1 MHEIPEAMAPTGS
14 AAGRVVRGARAE
26 RQRRGA
32 RPGTERRCWAR
43 LQTPPSAEGH
53 LSCHST
59 AQAVL
64 AGTPAT
70 TNFVTSGHHLSRKKA
85 GTGSQE

>member
-1 MHEIPEAMAPTGS
+1 MHEIPEATAPTGS
-14 AAGRVVRGARAE
+14 PGRAAA
-26 RQRRGA
+26 QGA
-32 RPGTERRCWAR
+32 RPGTERRCCAR

-59 AQAVL
+59 AQDVL